1 MKKFIPIIFV
11 IGFFLLAG
19 CSDAKTQ
26 TLEMFIQDA
35 DIQTIDK
42 VILVDGSTGYSKTI
56 TDPQQI
62 DEFVAL
68 IQGIHY
74 TPQENQ
80 EKRVGWR
87 YGILLVDGE
96 KDFNFTLTQI
106 GETYYDS
113 KPDIYPIVD
122 AYYQS
127 LPIEEQ

>member
-1 MKKFIPIIFV
+1 MKKFFPIIFV
-11 IGFFLLAG
+11 IGLIILAS

-42 VILVDGSTGYSKTI
+42 VMLVDGSTGYSKTI

-68 IQGIHY
+68 IQDIHY

-80 EKRVGWR
+80 EKRAGWR
-87 YGILLVDGE
+87 YGIWLVDGE
-96 KDFNFTLTQI
+96 KEFNFTLTQI

-122 AYYQS
+122 VYYQS

>member
-1 MKKFIPIIFV
+1 MKKFCPIIFV
-11 IGFFLLAG
+11 IGFILLAG

-68 IQGIHY
+68 IQDILY
-74 TPQENQ
+74 TPQKNQ
-80 EKRVGWR
+80 EERYGWR
-87 YGILLVDGE
+87 YGILLMDGE
-96 KDFNFTLTQI
+96 KEFNFELTQI